1 MSEKTILGAYGVE
14 TFGKAHDLGRTTV
27 YEEIKQ
33 GRLRTF
39 LVGKRRLISVEAAA
53 NWRRKREEETA
64 GAGA

>member
-1 MSEKTILGAYGVE
+1 MNENTTLGAYGVE
-14 TFGKAHDLGRTTV
+14 AFGKAHDLGRTTV

-53 NWRRKREEETA
+53 NWRREREEETA
-64 GAGA
+64 GVSA